1 MSDDT
6 TASAARGGP
15 GITVLG
21 LDVSFDGMNVIDG
34 LDLHVPAGSSVVVV
48 GPSGSGKTVLL
59 KTIVGLYKPSAGT
72 VTFDHPPR
80 MGMLFQRSGLFDSLP
95 VWENI
100 AFRVLQTR
108 DISRA
113 QARDLAIEKLALVGL
128 DAAEADLF
136 PVELSGGMQKRVGI
150 ARAIADDP
158 DVLLLDEPTA
168 GLDPIMSNMINDMVL
183 DITGRLGV
191 TVVSVNSDMTGAQ
204 RTAQTLVMLHEGR
217 AMWTGPTSK
226 MFESGNAYVDQ
237 FVNSRTQ
244 GPIPT
249 ITEPSDAAA

>member
-1 MSDDT
+1 MSENAPVT
-6 TASAARGGP
+6 SPKGGP

-21 LDVSFDGMNVIDG
+21 LDVAFDGVKVIDN
-34 LDLHVPAGSSVVVV
+34 LDLHVPSGSSTVVI

-59 KTIVGLYKPSAGT
+59 KTIVGLYPPSAGT
-72 VTFDHPPR
+72 VTFDHEPR

-100 AFRVLQTR
+100 AFRILQTR
-108 DISRA
+108 DISRRE
-113 QARDLAIEKLALVGL
+113 ARDLAIEKLALVGL

-168 GLDPIMSNMINDMVL
+168 GLDPIMSNMINDMVI
-183 DITGRLGV
+183 DVTRRLGV
-191 TVVSVNSDMTGAQ
+191 TVISVNSDMKGAA
-204 RTAQTLVMLHEGR
+204 RTADTVVMLHEGR
-217 AMWTGPTSK
+217 AMWTGPTAR
-226 MFESGNAYVDQ
+226 MFESGDPYVDQ
-237 FVNSRTQ
+237 FVNSRTE

-249 ITEPSDAAA
+249 VTEPNDAAA

>member
-1 MSDDT
+1 MNASDRQSPPT
-6 TASAARGGP
+6 GP
-15 GITVLG
+15 AIEIAGV
-21 LDVSFDGMNVIDG
+21 DVTFDGVHALRG
-34 LDLHVPAGSSVVVV
+34 VDLSAPGGSSTVVI

-59 KTIVGLYKPSAGT
+59 KTIVGLYEPDAGT
-72 VTFDHPPR
+72 LSFERPPR
-80 MGMLFQRSGLFDSLP
+80 IGMLFQRSGLFDSLP

-100 AFRVLQTR
+100 AFRLLQTR
-108 DISRA
+108 DISRRE
-113 QARDLAIEKLALVGL
+113 ARSVAIDKLTAVGL
-128 DAAEADLF
+128 APGDADLY

-183 DITGRLGV
+183 DIAGRLGV
-191 TVVSVNSDMTGAQ
+191 TVISVNSDMKGAA
-204 RTAQTLVMLHEGR
+204 RTAQTAVMLHEGR
-217 AMWTGPTSK
+217 VMWSGPTAA

-237 FVNSRTQ
+237 FVNSRTD

-249 ITEPSDAAA
+249 AAAPSDAAA